1 MRIRSFILLTVLALV
16 LAACGGAGG
25 EDTTTTSTEAIE
37 TTTTAPAVESVQLSY
52 TLEPG
57 TSHQYEV
64 DMNQTIDLSTSG
76 ETGALG
82 EEDDLP
88 GNMSLLIT
96 GTTLFTYAVAE
107 GPEDGTFE
115 VTITGD
121 FTDLEFSG
129 TIDGEPV
136 DPSEIP
142 ELAELEPVDTTIVVD
157 DQGNVI
163 PEDSSTED
171 VFGGLGGLGML
182 EGFGAATPGQF
193 VGPSLSEDEVSVGD
207 TWTETVET
215 PMMPEQDPVVTDVE
229 SEVVSTDTVDGS
241 EVFVIDTNS
250 TTSAF
255 EFDLAELLIGFMTA
269 FVPDDASE
277 EERAELDAMV
287 EQIRFA
293 FAVDETTS
301 NMTTW
306 FDPAEGVSRRSE
318 FNSETHMVMDVNIP
332 DEATG
337 ELVGF
342 AMDMT
347 VGQDVTY
354 RLTD

>member
-1 MRIRSFILLTVLALV
+1 
-16 LAACGGAGG
+16 
-25 EDTTTTSTEAIE
+25 
-37 TTTTAPAVESVQLSY
+37 
-52 TLEPG
+52 
-57 TSHQYEV
+57 
-64 DMNQTIDLSTSG
+64 
-76 ETGALG
+76 
-82 EEDDLP
+82 
-88 GNMSLLIT
+88 
-96 GTTLFTYAVAE
+96 
-107 GPEDGTFE
+107 
-115 VTITGD
+115 
-121 FTDLEFSG
+121 
-129 TIDGEPV
+129 
-136 DPSEIP
+136 
-142 ELAELEPVDTTIVVD
+142 
-157 DQGNVI
+157 
-163 PEDSSTED
+163 